1 LMDVEGVFFAKVIK
15 PRSWYSFGKQEESAK
30 CVDDL
35 FKTFSQKLE
44 DEVVQ
49 SPEGVF
55 ARISKAPQELSL
67 SPRQTHQS
75 KVQKYVLGA
84 DNQCAMTVLPAANS
98 ISGHLLR
105 VLPYVHCKEGI
116 LLCFFGFLK
125 NAKDIEERL
134 DMTDDLPFSED
145 VGDMTTGVI
154 VSLYKKLQRS
164 SVEKPEELLLSE
176 LQGNYAFFLFDSQRK
191 QALAARDPTGEQ
203 ELFYCA
209 EPEDGSVAFTNSL
222 EQLPGS
228 EQQQGWREVPPG
240 HYVCGRTPVLK
251 QFALTP
257 EQLQMRERTETEDIS
272 YILEEESLRMSSS
285 KGPGLLAR
293 ISQKL
298 KA

>member
-1 LMDVEGVFFAKVIK
+1 MDIEGVFFARVVK

-30 CVDDL
+30 CVDNL

-49 SPEGVF
+49 SPDGVF
-55 ARISKAPQELSL
+55 AKISKAPQELSL

-75 KVQKYVLGA
+75 KVQKYVVGS
-84 DNQCAMTVLPAANS
+84 DNQCAMTVLPAASS

-105 VLPYVHCKEGI
+105 VLPYVYCREGI

-125 NAKDIEERL
+125 NIKDIEERL
-134 DMTDDLPFSED
+134 DMTDDIPFTED
-145 VGDMTTGVI
+145 VGDITTGVI
-154 VSLYKKLQRS
+154 VALYKKLQRS
-164 SVEKPEELLLSE
+164 NTEKPEELLLSE

-191 QALAARDPTGEQ
+191 QAMAVRDPTGEQ
-203 ELFYCA
+203 ELFYYV

-222 EQLPGS
+222 GQLPRS
-228 EQQQGWREVPPG
+228 EQQRGWREVPPG
-240 HYVCGRTPVLK
+240 HYVCGRTPMLK

-257 EQLQMRERTETEDIS
+257 EQLQMRERTESEDIS
-272 YILEEESLRMSSS
+272 YIEEEDSLRMSPS
-285 KGPGLLAR
+285 KGYGLLAR

-298 KA
+298 KV